1 MGGKRGVC
9 REEGDLQTSL
19 VELWLKELTD
29 KIKYALYVADSVG
42 RSDLGH
48 NSNLAQSRTEADGGG
63 RRRMQASGSA

>member
-1 MGGKRGVC
+1 MSVEGKRGRG
-9 REEGDLQTSL
+9 REDLQTSL

-48 NSNLAQSRTEADGGG
+48 NSNLPQSRTEADGGG
-63 RRRMQASGSA
+63 RRPVAWPSSI